1 MAGPSG
7 TDGGERPTQST
18 LEPDPLCSLLTPD
31 VSGITGN
38 RSPSEACQRNCPARH
53 DDRLTIV
60 VYVFF
65 VI

>member
-7 TDGGERPTQST
+7 ADGGERPTQST

-38 RSPSEACQRNCPARH
+38 RSPSEACQRNCP
-53 DDRLTIV
+53 TI
-60 VYVFF
+60 FF
-65 VI
+65 LFVRVPK